1 MATGKMMNE
10 FLFPI
15 RNEYGAV
22 LYTITAAIGFAN
34 ILKNDSFA
42 NMHLSLPDVWDSS
55 ARSGVL
61 SGLRQP
67 CDEYQHQ
74 GLEYCA
80 MSVSHFCSTLRA
92 LLALNVRLRCVIVK
106 CIINR

>member
-1 MATGKMMNE
+1 MNE

-42 NMHLSLPDVWDSS
+42 NMHLSLPDVWIALRGAASCLHYGS
-55 ARSGVL
+55 RVMNINIKVWNIVQCL
-61 SGLRQP
+61 SRTFAAH
-67 CDEYQHQ
+67 CVR
-74 GLEYCA
+74 C
-80 MSVSHFCSTLRA
+80 
-92 LLALNVRLRCVIVK
+92 LLSM
-106 CIINR
+106 